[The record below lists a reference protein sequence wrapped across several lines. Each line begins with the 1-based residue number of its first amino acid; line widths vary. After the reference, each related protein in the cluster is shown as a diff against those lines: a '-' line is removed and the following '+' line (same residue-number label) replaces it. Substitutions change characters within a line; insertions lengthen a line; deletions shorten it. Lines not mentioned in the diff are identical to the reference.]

1 MKLENIKVISV
12 LGAGTMGSGIAQI
25 AAQQGY
31 PIFLRD
37 ISQQQV
43 DTGLEQMRNSLQ
55 KAVQKGLMAE
65 SDAKLA
71 MSLVTGTADL
81 KKAVQS
87 ADFIIEAI
95 PEKLVLKREL
105 FRELDGLCKQEAILA
120 TNTSTISITELASL
134 TQKPQRFIGMHF
146 MNPVSQM
153 KLVEIVTGLLTS
165 DETIEVTRQLALKL
179 GKEPIIISDSPGFA
193 TSRLGIALFIEAS
206 RMLEEG
212 IASVADIDKA
222 MRLGYGHRM
231 GPFETCDLVGLDAR
245 LNNINA
251 LYESTYDLMWRPP
264 RLLKKLVMAG
274 YWGKKPGSKGGYY
287 TYFGLDG

>member
-31 PIFLRD
+31 PVFLRD

-43 DTGLEQMRNSLQ
+43 DTGLERMRNSLQ

-105 FRELDGLCKQEAILA
+105 FRELDGFCQQEAILA